1 MKFKVGDKVKFKK
14 GLEIG
19 EKYNGITFINFM
31 KEKNEI
37 NGIVVFVDEDN
48 TVKVAFDDK
57 IFWLGINMI
66 ELVNK

>member
-31 KEKNEI
+31 KEKNEV

-57 IFWLGINMI
+57 IFWLGIDMI

>member
-31 KEKNEI
+31 KEKNEV

-57 IFWLGINMI
+57 IFWLGIDMI
-66 ELVNK
+66 ELANK

>member
-1 MKFKVGDKVKFKK
+1 MKFKVVDKVKFKK

-31 KEKNEI
+31 KEKNEV

-57 IFWLGINMI
+57 IFWLGIDMI
-66 ELVNK
+66 ELANK

>member
-19 EKYNGITFINFM
+19 EEYNGIIFINFM
-31 KEKNEI
+31 EEKNEV
-37 NGIVVFVDEDN
+37 NGIAVFVDEDN

-57 IFWLGINMI
+57 IFWLGIDMI
-66 ELVNK
+66 ELVNE